1 MAERRAIESDAIGR
15 KGPPPLP
22 PFLPAAPLTLC
33 VRCSADVARLPPTAR
48 FCRRCGLPLPH
59 HLHSAAAAATESPV
73 RPDPVLPMEE
83 QFPPPAILLAYARA
97 LFNLGCR
104 YERAVG
110 SRRNLEEAA
119 RCYWKAARLGDAAAA
134 GRFDPRALELPILP
148 YRPPP
153 LPPGPA
159 LPPPLAT
166 VHRPPAA

>member
-1 MAERRAIESDAIGR
+1 MAEPTAIEGDAIGG
-15 KGPPPLP
+15 KGPSPLP
-22 PFLPAAPLTLC
+22 PFLPAAAPVFC

-48 FCRRCGLPLPH
+48 FCNRCGLPLPDH
-59 HLHSAAAAATESPV
+59 VHRTAAAVAEAAVPPE
-73 RPDPVLPMEE
+73 PVLPMGELV
-83 QFPPPAILLAYARA
+83 PPSAILLAYARA

-110 SRRNLEEAA
+110 SRRNLDEAA

-134 GRFDPRALELPILP
+134 SQFDPQALEIPILP

-153 LPPGPA
+153 LPPGPS

-166 VHRPPAA
+166 VH